1 MTTPPTPPPEPEEE
15 PHFASWALPVS
26 KLKTEDIS
34 SEAIN
39 LNVNGRRLT
48 GPIQG
53 FGQMWQKTYKVRLP
67 GVSLTPHEIVDV
79 WRKNFGSY
87 WPKENKFYGSV
98 IGIAPGEVAVLNLA
112 GPGGITGPGG
122 APLVSTGVLVIY
134 ADDVSFSF
142 MTPEGH
148 MFAGMI
154 TFSAAEEEGAPV
166 VQIQVL
172 IRASDPMYELG
183 CRVGVVHKTEDSQW
197 HGTLTNLAAHF
208 GVRDSKVEQKNTL
221 VDPRVQWGE
230 AKNVWHNAAIR
241 TGLYLM
247 AAPLRWVRQLGK
259 PGGSKS

>member
-1 MTTPPTPPPEPEEE
+1 MTTQPPLPEPEEE

-79 WRKNFGSY
+79 WRKSFGKF

-112 GPGGITGPGG
+112 GPGGIRGPGDT
-122 APLVSTGVLVIY
+122 PFVSTGVLVIY

-148 MFAGMI
+148 TFAAMI
-154 TFSAAEEEGAPV
+154 TFSAHEEDGAPV
-166 VQIQVL
+166 AQVQVL
-172 IRASDPMYELG
+172 IRASDPLYELG
-183 CRVGVVHKTEDSQW
+183 CWLGVVHRMEDAHW
-197 HGTLTNLAAHF
+197 HATLTNLAAHF
-208 GVRDSKVEQKNTL
+208 GVQNAKVEQKNRL
-221 VDPRVQWGE
+221 VDPRVQWSE
-230 AKNVWHNAAIR
+230 AKNIWHNAAIR